1 MQQWRP
7 FTASSPSVIWLLIL
21 VLVVQIVEGRGM
33 GKYSSLNTEA
43 SIVLVIMLII
53 VKTIMIVELIGL
65 LLV

>member
-1 MQQWRP
+1 
-7 FTASSPSVIWLLIL
+7 
-21 VLVVQIVEGRGM
+21 M

-53 VKTIMIVELIGL
+53 VKTIMIIELIGL